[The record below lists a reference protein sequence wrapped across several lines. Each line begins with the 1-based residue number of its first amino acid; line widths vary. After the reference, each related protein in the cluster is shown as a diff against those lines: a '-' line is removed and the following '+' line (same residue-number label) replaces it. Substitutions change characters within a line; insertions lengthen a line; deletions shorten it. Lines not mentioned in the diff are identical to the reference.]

1 MEVFSDT
8 ACLMVDTIT
17 VAIPRIA
24 TPRLVLRAY
33 KPSDFPPYAENAAD
47 AEAVAFT
54 GGVVDSRA
62 AWRFFCAGTGGW
74 VLGTGG
80 WLAVT
85 LPAEDRMIGV
95 VGAFRREIAPDIV
108 EVGWTIFRADWRKGY
123 GAEAAKA
130 MVDLA
135 LDDWK
140 EKRVI
145 AYIAAANTASAGV
158 ARNIGMTPD
167 GEGSFYG
174 EPCPRWAV
182 SRR

>member
-1 MEVFSDT
+1 MDT
-8 ACLMVDTIT
+8 VS
-17 VAIPRIA
+17 VAIPRIV

-33 KPSDFPPYAENAAD
+33 KRSDFAPYAENAAD
-47 AEAVAFT
+47 AEAVAFA

-85 LPAEDRMIGV
+85 LPAEDQMLGV
-95 VGAFRREIAPDIV
+95 VGAFRREIAPDVV
-108 EVGWTIFRADWRKGY
+108 EVGWTIFRNHWRKGY
-123 GAEAAKA
+123 AAEAAKA
-130 MVDLA
+130 MVELA
-135 LDDWK
+135 FTEWN
-140 EKRVI
+140 EERVI
-145 AYIAAANTASAGV
+145 AYIAAANSASAGV

-174 EPCPRWAV
+174 EPCPRWLV
-182 SRR
+182 TRR